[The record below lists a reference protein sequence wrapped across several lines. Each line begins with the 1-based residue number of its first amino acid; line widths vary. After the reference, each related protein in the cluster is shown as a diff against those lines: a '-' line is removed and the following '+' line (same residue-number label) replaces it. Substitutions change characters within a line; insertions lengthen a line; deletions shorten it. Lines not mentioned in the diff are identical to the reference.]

1 MAKGKGGSGKHYT
14 SKGERASSIKTA
26 TRDPGERL
34 LNQLRALKKGRNV
47 NITLP
52 ETVKT
57 TNHNGDLITKTR
69 MVTTK
74 INGKEW
80 LKKRSG
86 PVEKA
91 SAE

>member
-34 LNQLRALKKGRNV
+34 LNQLRALKKGRDV
-47 NITLP
+47 NIVLP
-52 ETVKT
+52 QSYQTSDKEGKVV
-57 TNHNGDLITKTR
+57 TKTR
-69 MVTTK
+69 MVATK
-74 INGKEW
+74 VNGKEW
-80 LKKRSG
+80 LKKRLG
-86 PVEKA
+86 QVEKV

>member
-1 MAKGKGGSGKHYT
+1 MAKKASGKHYT
-14 SKGERASSIKTA
+14 SKGQHTSSIKTA
-26 TRDPGERL
+26 TRNPGERL

-47 NITLP
+47 NITLS

-57 TNHNGDLITKTR
+57 TNHNGDLVTKTR

-74 INGKEW
+74 VNGKEW
-80 LKKRSG
+80 LKKRLG
-86 PVEKA
+86 QVEKV